1 MGAVLVFTHG
11 FLCVTVRPTRDSK
24 IAFDLDLRT
33 MFSSSSPSS
42 SLDVN
47 DAANDPLIFT
57 AATLVL
63 TV

>member
-11 FLCVTVRPTRDSK
+11 LLCVTVRPTRDSK

-42 SLDVN
+42 SLDEN